1 VLEENKI
8 QAFKGQIRRS
18 SSIVKAIDLGVT
30 VAEMSGRD
38 HIAWQ
43 DYQTIGKETL
53 EAIKYGKA

>member
-8 QAFKGQIRRS
+8 QA
-18 SSIVKAIDLGVT
+18 VKAIDLGIT
-30 VAEMSGRD
+30 VAEMSGRE